1 MGAASLTT
9 ANDCSRETGLLSEEV
24 MASWGN
30 GREEARLLLESLA
43 LHIRQN
49 IQRESLELG
58 LPCASCYRALEIHSF
73 VTEGCPQYTAC
84 DLTWHI
90 QGCTK
95 A

>member
-30 GREEARLLLESLA
+30 GREEGRLLLESLA
-43 LHIRQN
+43 LHIRQSM
-49 IQRESLELG
+49 QRESLELG
-58 LPCASCYRALEIHSF
+58 LPSSCCRAMEIYSF
-73 VTEGCPQYTAC
+73 VRERCPQCMAC
-84 DLTWHI
+84 NLTWHI

>member
-43 LHIRQN
+43 LHIRQDM
-49 IQRESLELG
+49 QRESLELG
-58 LPCASCYRALEIHSF
+58 IPCTSCCRALEIHSLSQRG
-73 VTEGCPQYTAC
+73 V
-84 DLTWHI
+84 LSTWHI
-90 QGCTK
+90 QRCTK

>member
-43 LHIRQN
+43 LHIRP
-49 IQRESLELG
+49 RSEHTVGEPGAWAPMFLL
-58 LPCASCYRALEIHSF
+58 L
-73 VTEGCPQYTAC
+73 
-84 DLTWHI
+84 
-90 QGCTK
+90 QGSGDP
-95 A
+95 